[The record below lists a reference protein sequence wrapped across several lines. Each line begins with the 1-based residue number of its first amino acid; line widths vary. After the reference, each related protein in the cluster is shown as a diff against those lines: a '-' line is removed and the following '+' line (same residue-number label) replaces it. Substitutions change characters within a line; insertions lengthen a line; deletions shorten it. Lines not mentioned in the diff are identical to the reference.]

1 MMTYKKVAEYFCNN
15 KMLFTIYFIL
25 PIPLTLLFYS
35 IFYIKLPTDL
45 PIGVVDGDKS
55 SISREMVF
63 NLDAT
68 PTLKVKQRYN
78 SISEAKNDLSDGNI
92 YGLVVIPDGL
102 QKNIKLGIETKIGFY
117 YNAQF
122 VLIGKALDSS
132 FLKVILT
139 MNAKNDAI
147 RKLVKSSNIGIAF
160 SGAMPIV
167 SKISAFYNPS
177 NDYAQFLLTLILPC
191 ALQILIALG
200 MLNGVGK
207 ISGARNYLR
216 AFVINVGVFSFWG
229 ILLMIFFQM
238 LGYPMNGSYVVL
250 FMGVL
255 MLSSAISSIVI
266 SIQAIF
272 HNMARSVGIIAAYT
286 APGLAF
292 AGITY
297 PQNAMDGFA
306 LFWSHIL
313 PISYF
318 MEIYLQQAN
327 YGLDWFYTLK
337 IIAMM
342 LPFLLFLPLGIFV
355 EHFRSNK

>member
-1 MMTYKKVAEYFCNN
+1 MMPYTKIVEYFTHN

-25 PIPLTLLFYS
+25 PIPLTLLIYS

-55 SISREMVF
+55 SVSREMIF
-63 NLDAT
+63 NIDST
-68 PTLKVKQRYN
+68 PTLRVKQRYN
-78 SISEAKNDLSDGNI
+78 SISEAKDDLSDGNI

-102 QKNIKLGIETKIGFY
+102 QKNIKLDVETKIGFY

-132 FLKVILT
+132 FLKVIAT

-160 SGAMPIV
+160 SGAMPII
-167 SKISAFYNPS
+167 SKISALYNPS

-191 ALQILIALG
+191 AFQILVALG

-207 ISGARNYLR
+207 TSGAKNYLR
-216 AFVINVGVFSFWG
+216 AFAINVGVFSFWG
-229 ILLMIFFQM
+229 ILMMIFFQM
-238 LGYPMNGSYVVL
+238 LGYPMNGSYIIL
-250 FMGVL
+250 FIGIL

-266 SIQAIF
+266 SIQATL
-272 HNMARSVGIIAAYT
+272 HNMAKSVGVIAAYT

-318 MEIYLQQAN
+318 MQIYLQQAN

-337 IIAMM
+337 TIVMM
-342 LPFLLFLPLGIFV
+342 LPFLLFLPLGIFI
-355 EHFRSNK
+355 EHFRENK